1 MQANQ
6 KASVTEGTKQAVL
19 PSDLDV
25 IEKDIQSHRSL
36 SKDDVKFVGELGW
49 LSAAAVLIAGVAA
62 NL

>member
-6 KASVTEGTKQAVL
+6 KTDKQAATKEVRTF
-19 PSDLDV
+19 SQDTVEADSRDS
-25 IEKDIQSHRSL
+25 KSL

-49 LSAAAVLIAGVAA
+49 LTAAAVLVAGVAA